1 MKSLAEKLNLT
12 PDQHEQLASL
22 PAETIAHLEA
32 LHPAIQAL
40 IGERWRAGKEVR
52 ETNFRGTLDD
62 RFKAMADL
70 EVVQM
75 RIALLDGNNP
85 HHPSEKIDEK
95 TRESFRK
102 RLMEETGWFDEL
114 TLDRTEDIDPETGFQ
129 FVCRTARCHPRK
141 KV

>member
-1 MKSLAEKLNLT
+1 
-12 PDQHEQLASL
+12 
-22 PAETIAHLEA
+22 
-32 LHPAIQAL
+32 
-40 IGERWRAGKEVR
+40 
-52 ETNFRGTLDD
+52 
-62 RFKAMADL
+62 MADL

-75 RIALLDGNNP
+75 RIALLDGNHP

-114 TLDRTEDIDPETGFQ
+114 TLDRIDIDPETGLQ
-129 FVCRTARCHPRK
+129 FVCRTSRCKPRN